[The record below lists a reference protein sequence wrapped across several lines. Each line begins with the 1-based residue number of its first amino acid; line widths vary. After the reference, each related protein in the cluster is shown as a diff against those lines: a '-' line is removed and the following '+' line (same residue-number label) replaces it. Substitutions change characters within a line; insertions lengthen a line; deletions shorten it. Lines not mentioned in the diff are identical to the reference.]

1 MLERQCYHGRMRT
14 MLALLLMVVSCGD
27 DSSAPPGGPDGPI
40 SDAPPPNDGQ
50 MMSDGT
56 PMVDAH
62 FIDGPCDEIEAGNC
76 CSRRRIFLN
85 FDGVDLVA
93 DNAMNDARTGHTFLL
108 MSNKTVPPFL
118 NGAPGRDTVINGI
131 VMQLQQQL
139 SGYDVE
145 LTRTRPGA
153 GDYMMITFGGDSATI
168 LGTAGFGAFGPLDC
182 GDTNLDDI
190 ALVFDSNAIIG
201 TANSAMF
208 VLGISLGL
216 STTTLMG
223 DCLSTMPAN
232 TPCTLS
238 TAAPLNTTGVCPGAP
253 SPQNEPAAFAADLRC
268 R

>member
-1 MLERQCYHGRMRT
+1 
-14 MLALLLMVVSCGD
+14 
-27 DSSAPPGGPDGPI
+27 
-40 SDAPPPNDGQ
+40 
-50 MMSDGT
+50 
-56 PMVDAH
+56 
-62 FIDGPCDEIEAGNC
+62 FIDGPCDERDGGVC
-76 CSRRRIFLN
+76 CSRRRIYLN

-93 DNAMNDARTGHTFLL
+93 DNAMNDARTGHTFLI

-118 NGAPGRDTVINGI
+118 SGAAGRDTVINGI
-131 VMQLQQQL
+131 VMQLQTQL
-139 SGYDVE
+139 AGYDVE

-190 ALVFDSNAIIG
+190 ALVFDSNNIIG

-223 DCLSTMPAN
+223 DCLSTMPAA

-238 TAAPLNTTGVCPGAP
+238 TAAPLAT
-253 SPQNEPAAFAADLRC
+253 
-268 R
+268 